1 MIILDIAEEFL
12 HIAASQKGQRLET
25 KHNFIFSGTGKR
37 LSIFFLSTK
46 MIMLGNRDYEFVFL
60 L

>member
-12 HIAASQKGQRLET
+12 HIAASHTGQRLET
-25 KHNFIFSGTGKR
+25 KHNFIFKSTGKR